1 MKNTNEYVAWYR
13 KYRPTKFSDVVGQ
26 QYLVES
32 LKNIVKSKKFF
43 HAYLF
48 SGPRGTGKTS
58 LAKIF
63 ANAINCTHKEQNSV
77 DPCQNCLKNI
87 NNSID
92 IVEMDAASHN
102 GVKEIREIVENSI
115 NLPQV
120 SPYKIYILDE
130 VHMLSTSAFNAFL
143 KTLEEPPSHIIFI
156 LATTEVHKIPLT
168 ILSRVQRYNFLGL
181 NKEQI
186 SQRLSQILDYEG
198 VEYEEEAL
206 KSVCLLSHNSLRDA
220 ISILEQAVIFGNNF
234 LSKKSVEELF
244 GLVSSEKLVEFINVL
259 FLAQS
264 QKAFDL
270 LDKLLLQSKN
280 FQILLESLINL
291 VKEWIIWEKT
301 QEEDLIEIYSTS
313 DLQKLKISHDFAFKF
328 LDIGFSTL
336 KDINHDKFQSLALEI
351 LVMKI
356 LAFKKENLQEK
367 SQTVLENSEKF
378 AEKPKEELKID
389 TQESGENQE
398 SEKSEENTKKEQ
410 KPPKKLEFV
419 TVRDKNFGSNYN
431 LNQKTNTQN
440 LFDYDD
446 PILEDDDDADLD
458 LHASDDL
465 NFGSIFDRKIK
476 NNLETKIFK
485 SEKSNKTGDNFK
497 NRDNAFNPL
506 LDPDAASYQ
515 SNFLNKT
522 ENSNLNSVENIDF
535 SNSFLNSNDKKND
548 DTVKKNVNSI
558 DSTLKTNNQISY
570 FNKNEEKDDNF
581 SVDRNSYV
589 NKFLKNN
596 LPNDYL
602 SVDEAFNLIVL
613 GRNFYKE
620 NREIYLDLHKKW
632 SKNLLDF
639 QYNLDFIDTVG
650 VLKHAE
656 ILTLTSNFVCFITK
670 NPEYEELLI
679 EKMEKEGN
687 GVNQLLKTVFGQD
700 IYGFAMS
707 NNLVEE
713 TKKMA
718 SEMRAR
724 GEKIVLKPFEKP
736 KKRTISKAD
745 LQKLFFDE

>member
-63 ANAINCTHKEQNSV
+63 ANAINCTHKEQNSI

-280 FQILLESLINL
+280 FQILIEALINL

-313 DLQKLKISHDFAFKF
+313 DLEKLKISHDFAFKF

-367 SQTVLENSEKF
+367 SQTVLENSQKF
-378 AEKPKEELKID
+378 AEKPKEELEID
-389 TQESGENQE
+389 TEET
-398 SEKSEENTKKEQ
+398 EKSEENTKKEQ
-410 KPPKKLEFV
+410 KLPNKLEFV
-419 TVRDKNFGSNYN
+419 TVRDKNFGSKNN
-431 LNQKTNTQN
+431 LSQKTNTQN

-485 SEKSNKTGDNFK
+485 SEKSNKTGNNFK

-506 LDPDAASYQ
+506 LDPGGASYH

-522 ENSNLNSVENIDF
+522 ENSNLNSAENIDF
-535 SNSFLNSNDKKND
+535 SNSFLNFNDKNTD
-548 DTVKKNVNSI
+548 NTTKKNVNSI
-558 DSTLKTNNQISY
+558 DSGPKTNNQASY
-570 FNKNEEKDDNF
+570 LSKNEEKDDNF
-581 SVDRNSYV
+581 SFDRNSYV

-602 SVDEAFNLIVL
+602 SVDEAFNLILL
-613 GRNFYKE
+613 GKKFYDT
-620 NREIYLDLHKKW
+620 NREIYFDLRKKW
-632 SKNLLDF
+632 SQNLLDF
-639 QYNLDFIDTVG
+639 QYNFEFIDTVG

-679 EKMEKEGN
+679 EKVEKEGN
-687 GVNQLLKTVFGQD
+687 DVNRLLKSVFGQD

-713 TKKMA
+713 TKKRA
-718 SEMRAR
+718 SEMRTR
-724 GEKIVLKPFEKP
+724 GEKFVPKPFEKP
-736 KKRTISKAD
+736 KKRTISKTD

>member
-63 ANAINCTHKEQNSV
+63 ANAINCTHKEQNSI

-313 DLQKLKISHDFAFKF
+313 DLAKLKISHDFAFKF

-367 SQTVLENSEKF
+367 SQTVLENTEKF
-378 AEKPKEELKID
+378 AEKPKEELKIAA
-389 TQESGENQE
+389 QEIEE
-398 SEKSEENTKKEQ
+398 SEEDIKKEE
-410 KPPKKLEFV
+410 KPSKKLEFV
-419 TVRDKNFGSNYN
+419 TVRDKNFSSNYS
-431 LNQKTNTQN
+431 LNQKPNTQN
-440 LFDYDD
+440 LFNYDD
-446 PILEDDDDADLD
+446 PIHDYDDDEDLD
-458 LHASDDL
+458 LNGSDDSTW
-465 NFGSIFDRKIK
+465 GSIFDRKIK
-476 NNLETKIFK
+476 NNLETKILK
-485 SEKSNKTGDNFK
+485 TQKSNKLGDNFK

-506 LDPDAASYQ
+506 LDPEGASYQ

-522 ENSNLNSVENIDF
+522 ENSNLNLAENIDF
-535 SNSFLNSNDKKND
+535 SNSFLNSNDKKTD
-548 DTVKKNVNSI
+548 DTAKKNVNSI
-558 DSTLKTNNQISY
+558 DSGPKTNNQTSY
-570 FNKNEEKDDNF
+570 FSKNEEKDDNF
-581 SVDRNSYV
+581 SFDRDSYV
-589 NKFLKNN
+589 NKFLKKN

-602 SVDEAFNLIVL
+602 SVDEALNLILL
-613 GRNFYKE
+613 GKKFYDT
-620 NREIYLDLHKKW
+620 NREIYLDLRKKW
-632 SKNLLDF
+632 SKNLPDF
-639 QYNLDFIDTVG
+639 QYNFEFIDTVG

-656 ILTLTSNFVCFITK
+656 ILTLGSNFVCFITK

-679 EKMEKEGN
+679 EKVKKEDD
-687 GVNQLLKTVFGQD
+687 GVNKLLKAVFGQD
-700 IYGFAMS
+700 IYGLALS

-724 GEKIVLKPFEKP
+724 GEKFVLKPFEKP
-736 KKRTISKAD
+736 KKRTISKDD

>member
-63 ANAINCTHKEQNSV
+63 ANAINCTHKEQNSI

-186 SQRLSQILDYEG
+186 SQRLSQILNYEG

-234 LSKKSVEELF
+234 LNKTSVEELF

-313 DLQKLKISHDFAFKF
+313 DLEKLKISHDFAFKF

-367 SQTVLENSEKF
+367 SQTVLENTEKF
-378 AEKPKEELKID
+378 AEKPKEDLKIAA
-389 TQESGENQE
+389 QETEE
-398 SEKSEENTKKEQ
+398 SEENIKKEK
-410 KPPKKLEFV
+410 KPSKKLEFV
-419 TVRDKNFGSNYN
+419 TVRDKNFGSKNN
-431 LNQKTNTQN
+431 LSEKTNTQN

-465 NFGSIFDRKIK
+465 DFGSIFDRKIK

-485 SEKSNKTGDNFK
+485 SEKRNKTGDNFK

-506 LDPDAASYQ
+506 LDPGGASYH

-522 ENSNLNSVENIDF
+522 ENSNLNSAENIDF
-535 SNSFLNSNDKKND
+535 SNSFLNSNDKNTV
-548 DTVKKNVNSI
+548 DTAKKNTNSI
-558 DSTLKTNNQISY
+558 DSDPKTNNQASY
-570 FNKNEEKDDNF
+570 FSKNEEKDDNF
-581 SVDRNSYV
+581 SFDRNSYV
-589 NKFLKNN
+589 NKFLKKN

-602 SVDEAFNLIVL
+602 SVDEAFNLILL
-613 GRNFYKE
+613 GKKFYDT
-620 NREIYLDLHKKW
+620 NREIYFDLRKKW
-632 SKNLLDF
+632 SQNLLDF
-639 QYNLDFIDTVG
+639 QYNFEFIDTVG

-679 EKMEKEGN
+679 EKVEKEGN
-687 GVNQLLKTVFGQD
+687 DVNRLLKTVFGQD

-724 GEKIVLKPFEKP
+724 GEKFVLKSFEKP
-736 KKRTISKAD
+736 KKRTISKTD

>member
-63 ANAINCTHKEQNSV
+63 ANAINCTHKEQNSI

-198 VEYEEEAL
+198 IEYEEEAL

-234 LSKKSVEELF
+234 LSKTSVEELF

-313 DLQKLKISHDFAFKF
+313 DLEKLKISHDFAFKF

-367 SQTVLENSEKF
+367 SQTVLENSQKF
-378 AEKPKEELKID
+378 AEKPKEELEID
-389 TQESGENQE
+389 TEET
-398 SEKSEENTKKEQ
+398 EKSEENTKKEQ

-419 TVRDKNFGSNYN
+419 TIRDKNFGSNYN

-446 PILEDDDDADLD
+446 PILEDDDGDLD
-458 LHASDDL
+458 LHGSDDL
-465 NFGSIFDRKIK
+465 TFGSIFDRKIK
-476 NNLETKIFK
+476 NNLETKILK
-485 SEKSNKTGDNFK
+485 SEKSNKIGDNFK

-506 LDPDAASYQ
+506 LDPEGASYQ

-522 ENSNLNSVENIDF
+522 ENSNFNSAENIDF
-535 SNSFLNSNDKKND
+535 SNSFLNSNDKNTD
-548 DTVKKNVNSI
+548 YTAKKNINSI
-558 DSTLKTNNQISY
+558 DSGPKTNNQTSY

-581 SVDRNSYV
+581 SFDRNSYV
-589 NKFLKNN
+589 NKFLKKN

-602 SVDEAFNLIVL
+602 SVDDALNLILL
-613 GRNFYKE
+613 GKKFYDT
-620 NREIYLDLHKKW
+620 NREIYLDLRKKW

-639 QYNLDFIDTVG
+639 QYNFEFIDTVG

-656 ILTLTSNFVCFITK
+656 ILSLGSNFVCFITK

-679 EKMEKEGN
+679 EKMQKEADR
-687 GVNQLLKTVFGQD
+687 VNQLLKTVFGQD
-700 IYGFAMS
+700 IYGLALS

-713 TKKMA
+713 TKKRA
-718 SEMRAR
+718 NEIKAR
-724 GEKIVLKPFEKP
+724 GEKFVLKPFEKP
-736 KKRTISKAD
+736 KKRTISKTD

>member
-13 KYRPTKFSDVVGQ
+13 KYRPTKFADVVGQ

-63 ANAINCTHKEQNSV
+63 ANAINCTHKDQNSI

-186 SQRLSQILDYEG
+186 SQRLSQILEYEG

-234 LSKKSVEELF
+234 LSKTSVEELF

-259 FLAQS
+259 FLADS

-280 FQILLESLINL
+280 FQILVESLINL
-291 VKEWIIWEKT
+291 VKEWIIWDKT

-313 DLQKLKISHDFAFKF
+313 DLANLKISHDFAFKF

-351 LVMKI
+351 FVMKI

-367 SQTVLENSEKF
+367 SQPVLENSVKF
-378 AEKPKEELKID
+378 AEKPKEEVKID
-389 TQESGENQE
+389 AQE
-398 SEKSEENTKKEQ
+398 SEENIEKEQ

-419 TVRDKNFGSNYN
+419 TVRDKNFGPNYN
-431 LNQKTNTQN
+431 LSQKTNTQN
-440 LFDYDD
+440 LFNYDD
-446 PILEDDDDADLD
+446 PILDDDDDGDLD
-458 LHASDDL
+458 LHGSDDL
-465 NFGSIFDRKIK
+465 AWESIFNRKIK
-476 NNLETKIFK
+476 NNLETKILKTQK
-485 SEKSNKTGDNFK
+485 SSKTGDNFK

-506 LDPDAASYQ
+506 LDPEGASYQ

-522 ENSNLNSVENIDF
+522 ENSNLNSPENIDF
-535 SNSFLNSNDKKND
+535 SNSFLNSNDKNTDDTAKKND
-548 DTVKKNVNSI
+548 NFI
-558 DSTLKTNNQISY
+558 DSGQKTNNKTSY

-581 SVDRNSYV
+581 SFDRNSYV
-589 NKFLKNN
+589 NKFLKKN

-602 SVDEAFNLIVL
+602 SVDEALNLILL
-613 GRNFYKE
+613 GKKFYDT
-620 NREIYLDLHKKW
+620 NRELYLDLRKKW

-639 QYNLDFIDTVG
+639 QYTLGFIDTVG
-650 VLKHAE
+650 VLKHAQ
-656 ILTLTSNFVCFITK
+656 ILSLGSNFVCFITK

-679 EKMEKEGN
+679 EKMEKESD
-687 GVNQLLKTVFGQD
+687 GVNELLKTIFGQE
-700 IYGFAMS
+700 IYGLALS

-713 TKKMA
+713 TKKRA
-718 SEMRAR
+718 NEIKAR
-724 GEKIVLKPFEKP
+724 GEKFLLKPFEKP
-736 KKRTISKAD
+736 KKPAISKAD
-745 LQKLFFDE
+745 LEKLFFDE

>member
-13 KYRPTKFSDVVGQ
+13 KYRPTKFADVVGQ

-48 SGPRGTGKTS
+48 SGSRGTGKTS

-63 ANAINCTHKEQNSV
+63 ANAINCTHKDQNSI

-186 SQRLSQILDYEG
+186 SQRLSQILEYEG

-234 LSKKSVEELF
+234 LSKTSVEELF

-280 FQILLESLINL
+280 FQILVESLINL

-313 DLQKLKISHDFAFKF
+313 DLANLKISHDFAFKF

-351 LVMKI
+351 FVMKI
-356 LAFKKENLQEK
+356 LAFKKESLQEK
-367 SQTVLENSEKF
+367 SQPVLENSVKF
-378 AEKPKEELKID
+378 AEKPKEEVKIAA
-389 TQESGENQE
+389 QE
-398 SEKSEENTKKEQ
+398 SEENIKNEE

-431 LNQKTNTQN
+431 LSQKTNTQN
-440 LFDYDD
+440 LFNYDD
-446 PILEDDDDADLD
+446 PILDDDDDGDLD
-458 LHASDDL
+458 LHGSDDL
-465 NFGSIFDRKIK
+465 AWESIFNRKIK
-476 NNLETKIFK
+476 NNLETKILK
-485 SEKSNKTGDNFK
+485 SQKSSKTGDNFK

-506 LDPDAASYQ
+506 LDPEGASYQ

-522 ENSNLNSVENIDF
+522 ENSNLNSAQNIDF
-535 SNSFLNSNDKKND
+535 SNSFLNTNDTAKKND
-548 DTVKKNVNSI
+548 NLI
-558 DSTLKTNNQISY
+558 DSGQKTNNQTSY

-581 SVDRNSYV
+581 SFDRNSYV
-589 NKFLKNN
+589 NKFLKKN

-602 SVDEAFNLIVL
+602 SVDEALNLILL
-613 GRNFYKE
+613 GKKFYDT
-620 NREIYLDLHKKW
+620 NREIYLDLRKKW

-639 QYNLDFIDTVG
+639 QYTLGFIDTVG
-650 VLKHAE
+650 VLKHAQ
-656 ILTLTSNFVCFITK
+656 ILSLGSNFVCFITK

-679 EKMEKEGN
+679 EKMEKESDV
-687 GVNQLLKTVFGQD
+687 VNELLKTIFGQE
-700 IYGFAMS
+700 IYGLALS

-713 TKKMA
+713 TKKRA
-718 SEMRAR
+718 NEIKAR
-724 GEKIVLKPFEKP
+724 GEKFLLKPFEKP
-736 KKRTISKAD
+736 NKPAISKAD
-745 LQKLFFDE
+745 LEKLFFDE

>member
-63 ANAINCTHKEQNSV
+63 ANAINCTHKEQNSI

-181 NKEQI
+181 NKDQI

-198 VEYEEEAL
+198 IEYEEEAL

-234 LSKKSVEELF
+234 LSKTSVEELF

-291 VKEWIIWEKT
+291 AKEWIIWEKT
-301 QEEDLIEIYSTS
+301 QEEDLIEIYSVS
-313 DLQKLKISHDFAFKF
+313 DLEKLKISQDFAFKF

-356 LAFKKENLQEK
+356 LAFEKENLQEK
-367 SQTVLENSEKF
+367 SQTVLENTEKF
-378 AEKPKEELKID
+378 AEKPKEELKIAA
-389 TQESGENQE
+389 QETEE
-398 SEKSEENTKKEQ
+398 SEENIKKEE
-410 KPPKKLEFV
+410 KPSKKLEFV

-431 LNQKTNTQN
+431 LNQKANTQN
-440 LFDYDD
+440 LFNYDD
-446 PILEDDDDADLD
+446 PIHAYDDDEDLD
-458 LHASDDL
+458 LNGSDDSTW
-465 NFGSIFDRKIK
+465 GSIFDRKIK
-476 NNLETKIFK
+476 NNLETKILK

-506 LDPDAASYQ
+506 LDPEGASYQ

-522 ENSNLNSVENIDF
+522 ENSNLNSPENIDF
-535 SNSFLNSNDKKND
+535 SNSFLNSNDKKTD
-548 DTVKKNVNSI
+548 DTAKRNVDSI
-558 DSTLKTNNQISY
+558 DSGPKINNQRSY
-570 FNKNEEKDDNF
+570 FSKNEEKDDNF
-581 SVDRNSYV
+581 SFDRDSYV
-589 NKFLKNN
+589 NKFLKKN

-602 SVDEAFNLIVL
+602 SVDEGLNLILL
-613 GRNFYKE
+613 GKKFYDT
-620 NREIYLDLHKKW
+620 NREIYFDLRKKW
-632 SKNLLDF
+632 SKNLPDF
-639 QYNLDFIDTVG
+639 QYNFEFIDTVG

-656 ILTLTSNFVCFITK
+656 ILTLGSNFVCFITK

-679 EKMEKEGN
+679 EKMKKEDD
-687 GVNQLLKTVFGQD
+687 GVNKLLKAVFGQD
-700 IYGFAMS
+700 IYGLALS

-724 GEKIVLKPFEKP
+724 GEKFVLKPFEKP
-736 KKRTISKAD
+736 KKRTISKDD

>member
-13 KYRPTKFSDVVGQ
+13 KYRPTKFADVVGQ

-32 LKNIVKSKKFF
+32 LKNIIKSKKFF

-63 ANAINCTHKEQNSV
+63 ANAINCTHKEQNSI

-186 SQRLSQILDYEG
+186 SQRLSQILEYEG

-234 LSKKSVEELF
+234 LSKTSVEELF

-280 FQILLESLINL
+280 FQILIESLINL

-313 DLQKLKISHDFAFKF
+313 DLANLKISHDFAFKF

-336 KDINHDKFQSLALEI
+336 KDINHDKFQSLSLEI
-351 LVMKI
+351 FVMKI

-367 SQTVLENSEKF
+367 SQSILENSDKF
-378 AEKPKEELKID
+378 AQKPKEETKIAV
-389 TQESGENQE
+389 QE
-398 SEKSEENTKKEQ
+398 SEENIEKDE

-419 TVRDKNFGSNYN
+419 TVRDKNFGPNYN
-431 LNQKTNTQN
+431 LSQKTNTQN
-440 LFDYDD
+440 LFNYDD
-446 PILEDDDDADLD
+446 PILDDDDDADLD
-458 LHASDDL
+458 LHGNDDL
-465 NFGSIFDRKIK
+465 AWESIFNRKIK
-476 NNLETKIFK
+476 NNLETKILKTQK
-485 SEKSNKTGDNFK
+485 STKTGDNFK

-506 LDPDAASYQ
+506 LDPEGASYQ

-522 ENSNLNSVENIDF
+522 ENSNLNSPENIDF
-535 SNSFLNSNDKKND
+535 SNSFLNSNDKNTDDTAKKND
-548 DTVKKNVNSI
+548 NFI
-558 DSTLKTNNQISY
+558 DSGQKTNNKTSY

-581 SVDRNSYV
+581 SFDRNSYV
-589 NKFLKNN
+589 NKFLKKN

-602 SVDEAFNLIVL
+602 SVDEALNLILL
-613 GRNFYKE
+613 GKKFYDT
-620 NREIYLDLHKKW
+620 NRELYLDLRKKW

-639 QYNLDFIDTVG
+639 QYTLGFIDTVG
-650 VLKHAE
+650 VLKHAQ
-656 ILTLTSNFVCFITK
+656 ILSLGSNFVCFITK

-679 EKMEKEGN
+679 EKMEKESD
-687 GVNQLLKTVFGQD
+687 GVNELLKTIFGQE
-700 IYGFAMS
+700 IYGLALS

-713 TKKMA
+713 TKKRA
-718 SEMRAR
+718 NEIKAR
-724 GEKIVLKPFEKP
+724 GEKFLLKPFEKP
-736 KKRTISKAD
+736 KKPAISKAD
-745 LQKLFFDE
+745 LEKLFFDE

>member
-63 ANAINCTHKEQNSV
+63 ANAINCTHKEQNSI

-280 FQILLESLINL
+280 FQILIEALINL
-291 VKEWIIWEKT
+291 VKERIIWEKT

-313 DLQKLKISHDFAFKF
+313 DLEKLKISHDFAFKF

-356 LAFKKENLQEK
+356 LAFKPENLQEK
-367 SQTVLENSEKF
+367 SQSVLENSDKF

-389 TQESGENQE
+389 TEESKE
-398 SEKSEENTKKEQ
+398 SEENIKKEQ
-410 KPPKKLEFV
+410 KLPKKLEFV
-419 TVRDKNFGSNYN
+419 TVRDKNFGSKNN
-431 LNQKTNTQN
+431 LSQKTNTQN

-485 SEKSNKTGDNFK
+485 SEKSNKTGNNFK

-506 LDPDAASYQ
+506 LDPGGASYH

-522 ENSNLNSVENIDF
+522 ENSNLNSAENIDF
-535 SNSFLNSNDKKND
+535 SNSFLNFNDKNTD
-548 DTVKKNVNSI
+548 NTTKKNVNSI
-558 DSTLKTNNQISY
+558 DSGPKTNNQASY
-570 FNKNEEKDDNF
+570 LSKNEEKDDNF
-581 SVDRNSYV
+581 SFDRNSYV

-620 NREIYLDLHKKW
+620 NSEIYFDLRKKW

-639 QYNLDFIDTVG
+639 QYTFEFIDTVG

-679 EKMEKEGN
+679 EKVEKEGN
-687 GVNQLLKTVFGQD
+687 DVNRLLKSVFGQD

-713 TKKMA
+713 TKKRA
-718 SEMRAR
+718 SEMRTR
-724 GEKIVLKPFEKP
+724 GEKFVPKPFEKP
-736 KKRTISKAD
+736 KKRTISKTD

>member
-186 SQRLSQILDYEG
+186 SQRLSQILEYEG

-234 LSKKSVEELF
+234 LSKTSVEELF

-313 DLQKLKISHDFAFKF
+313 DLEKLKISHDFAFKF

-367 SQTVLENSEKF
+367 SQTVLENTEKF
-378 AEKPKEELKID
+378 AEKPKEDLKIAA
-389 TQESGENQE
+389 QETEE
-398 SEKSEENTKKEQ
+398 SEENIKKEE
-410 KPPKKLEFV
+410 KPSKKLEFV

-431 LNQKTNTQN
+431 LNQKANTQN
-440 LFDYDD
+440 LFNYDD
-446 PILEDDDDADLD
+446 PIHAYDDDEDLD
-458 LHASDDL
+458 LNGSDDSTW
-465 NFGSIFDRKIK
+465 GSIFDRKIK
-476 NNLETKIFK
+476 NNLETKILK

-506 LDPDAASYQ
+506 LDPEGASYH

-522 ENSNLNSVENIDF
+522 ENSNLNSAENIDF
-535 SNSFLNSNDKKND
+535 SNSFLNSNDKKTD
-548 DTVKKNVNSI
+548 DTVKRNVNSI
-558 DSTLKTNNQISY
+558 DSGPKTNNQTSY
-570 FNKNEEKDDNF
+570 FSKNEEKDDNF
-581 SVDRNSYV
+581 SFDRDSYV
-589 NKFLKNN
+589 NKFLKKN

-602 SVDEAFNLIVL
+602 SVDEGLNLILL
-613 GRNFYKE
+613 GKKFYDT
-620 NREIYLDLHKKW
+620 NREIYLDLRKKW

-639 QYNLDFIDTVG
+639 QYNFEFIDTVG

-656 ILTLTSNFVCFITK
+656 ILTLGSNFVCFITK

-679 EKMEKEGN
+679 EKMKKEGN
-687 GVNQLLKTVFGQD
+687 DVNRLLKSVFGQD
-700 IYGFAMS
+700 IYGLALS

-713 TKKMA
+713 TKKKA
-718 SEMRAR
+718 NEIKAR
-724 GEKIVLKPFEKP
+724 GEKFVLKPFEKP
-736 KKRTISKAD
+736 KKRTISKDD

>member
-26 QYLVES
+26 RYLVES

-63 ANAINCTHKEQNSV
+63 ANAINCTHKEQNSI

-234 LSKKSVEELF
+234 LSKTSVEELF

-280 FQILLESLINL
+280 FQILIESLINL

-313 DLQKLKISHDFAFKF
+313 DLPKLKISHDFAFKF

-367 SQTVLENSEKF
+367 SQTVLENTAKS
-378 AEKPKEELKID
+378 AEKPKEEPKID
-389 TQESGENQE
+389 TEE
-398 SEKSEENTKKEQ
+398 SEENIKKEQ

-419 TVRDKNFGSNYN
+419 TIRDKNFDSNYN
-431 LNQKTNTQN
+431 LSQKTNTQN

-446 PILEDDDDADLD
+446 PILEDDDDGNLD
-458 LHASDDL
+458 LHGSDDFD
-465 NFGSIFDRKIK
+465 FGRSFDRKIK
-476 NNLETKIFK
+476 NNLETKILK
-485 SEKSNKTGDNFK
+485 TQKSNKIGDNFK

-506 LDPDAASYQ
+506 LDPEGASYQ
-515 SNFLNKT
+515 SNFSNKT
-522 ENSNLNSVENIDF
+522 ENSNLNSSENIDF
-535 SNSFLNSNDKKND
+535 SNSFLNFNDKNTD
-548 DTVKKNVNSI
+548 DITKKNVNSI
-558 DSTLKTNNQISY
+558 DSGPKTNIQTSY
-570 FNKNEEKDDNF
+570 FSKNEENDNNF

-589 NKFLKNN
+589 NKFLKKN

-602 SVDEAFNLIVL
+602 SVDEAFNLILL
-613 GRNFYKE
+613 GKKFYDT
-620 NREIYLDLHKKW
+620 NREIYFDLRKKW
-632 SKNLLDF
+632 SQNLLDF
-639 QYNLDFIDTVG
+639 QYNFEFIDTVG

-670 NPEYEELLI
+670 NLEYEELLI
-679 EKMEKEGN
+679 EKVEKEGN
-687 GVNQLLKTVFGQD
+687 DVNRLLKTVFGQD

-724 GEKIVLKPFEKP
+724 GEKFVLKPFEKP
-736 KKRTISKAD
+736 KKRTISKTD

>member
-63 ANAINCTHKEQNSV
+63 ANAINCTHKEQNSI

-234 LSKKSVEELF
+234 LSKTSVEELF

-280 FQILLESLINL
+280 FQILIESLINL

-313 DLQKLKISHDFAFKF
+313 DLEKLKISHDFAFKF

-367 SQTVLENSEKF
+367 SQTVLENSQKF
-378 AEKPKEELKID
+378 AEKPKEELEID
-389 TQESGENQE
+389 TEET
-398 SEKSEENTKKEQ
+398 EKSEENTKKEQ

-419 TVRDKNFGSNYN
+419 TIRDKNFGSNYN

-446 PILEDDDDADLD
+446 PILEDDDGDLD
-458 LHASDDL
+458 LHGSDDL
-465 NFGSIFDRKIK
+465 TFGSIFDRKIK
-476 NNLETKIFK
+476 NNLETKILK
-485 SEKSNKTGDNFK
+485 SEKSNKIGDNFK

-506 LDPDAASYQ
+506 LDPEGASYQ

-522 ENSNLNSVENIDF
+522 ENSNFNSAENIDF
-535 SNSFLNSNDKKND
+535 SNSFLNSNDKNTD
-548 DTVKKNVNSI
+548 YTAKKNINSI
-558 DSTLKTNNQISY
+558 DSDPKTNNQTSY

-581 SVDRNSYV
+581 SFDRDSYV
-589 NKFLKNN
+589 NKFLKKN

-602 SVDEAFNLIVL
+602 SVDDALNLILL
-613 GRNFYKE
+613 GKKFYDT
-620 NREIYLDLHKKW
+620 NREIYLDLRKKW

-639 QYNLDFIDTVG
+639 QYNFEFIDTVG

-656 ILTLTSNFVCFITK
+656 ILSLGSNFVCFITK

-679 EKMEKEGN
+679 EKMQKEADR
-687 GVNQLLKTVFGQD
+687 VNQLLKTVFGQD
-700 IYGFAMS
+700 IYGLALS

-713 TKKMA
+713 TKKKA
-718 SEMRAR
+718 NEIKAR
-724 GEKIVLKPFEKP
+724 GEKFVLKPFEKP
-736 KKRTISKAD
+736 KKRTISKTD

>member
-63 ANAINCTHKEQNSV
+63 ANAINCTHKDQNSI

-186 SQRLSQILDYEG
+186 SQRLSQILNYEG

-234 LSKKSVEELF
+234 LSKTSVEELF

-280 FQILLESLINL
+280 FQILIESLINL
-291 VKEWIIWEKT
+291 VKEWIIWDKT

-313 DLQKLKISHDFAFKF
+313 DLANLKISHDFAFKF

-351 LVMKI
+351 FVMKI

-367 SQTVLENSEKF
+367 SQTVLENSAKF
-378 AEKPKEELKID
+378 TEKPKEEVKIG
-389 TQESGENQE
+389 TEE
-398 SEKSEENTKKEQ
+398 SEESKENTKKEQ

-446 PILEDDDDADLD
+446 PILEDDDDDADSD
-458 LHASDDL
+458 LYGSDDL
-465 NFGSIFDRKIK
+465 DFGTSFDRKIK
-476 NNLETKIFK
+476 NNLETKILK

-497 NRDNAFNPL
+497 TRDNAFNPL
-506 LDPDAASYQ
+506 LDPDGASYH

-522 ENSNLNSVENIDF
+522 ENSNLNLPENIDF
-535 SNSFLNSNDKKND
+535 SNSFLNSNDKNTND
-548 DTVKKNVNSI
+548 TAKKNANSI
-558 DSTLKTNNQISY
+558 DSCPKTNNQASY

-581 SVDRNSYV
+581 SFDRNSYV
-589 NKFLKNN
+589 NKFLKKN

-602 SVDEAFNLIVL
+602 SVDEALNLILL
-613 GRNFYKE
+613 GKKFYDT
-620 NREIYLDLHKKW
+620 NREIYLDLRKKW

-639 QYNLDFIDTVG
+639 QYTFEFIDTVG

-656 ILTLTSNFVCFITK
+656 ILSLGSNFVCFITK

-679 EKMEKEGN
+679 EKMQKEAN
-687 GVNQLLKTVFGQD
+687 KVNDLLKTVFGQD
-700 IYGFAMS
+700 IYGLALS

-713 TKKMA
+713 TKKRA
-718 SEMRAR
+718 NEIKAR
-724 GEKIVLKPFEKP
+724 GEKFLLKPFEKP
-736 KKRTISKAD
+736 NKRTISKAD
-745 LQKLFFDE
+745 LDKLFFDE

>member
-13 KYRPTKFSDVVGQ
+13 KYRPTKFADVVGQ

-63 ANAINCTHKEQNSV
+63 ANAINCTHKEQNSI

-186 SQRLSQILDYEG
+186 SQRLSQILEYEG
-198 VEYEEEAL
+198 VKYEEDAL

-234 LSKKSVEELF
+234 LSKTSVEELF

-280 FQILLESLINL
+280 FQILVESLINL

-313 DLQKLKISHDFAFKF
+313 DLANLKISHDFAFKF

-351 LVMKI
+351 FVMKI
-356 LAFKKENLQEK
+356 LAFKKESLQEK
-367 SQTVLENSEKF
+367 SQTVLENSAKF
-378 AEKPKEELKID
+378 VEKPKEETKIAV
-389 TQESGENQE
+389 QE
-398 SEKSEENTKKEQ
+398 SEQNIKKEE

-419 TVRDKNFGSNYN
+419 TVRDKNFGPNYN
-431 LNQKTNTQN
+431 LSQKTNTQN
-440 LFDYDD
+440 LFNYDD
-446 PILEDDDDADLD
+446 PILDDDDDADLD
-458 LHASDDL
+458 LHGNDDL
-465 NFGSIFDRKIK
+465 AWESIFNRKIK
-476 NNLETKIFK
+476 NNLETKILK
-485 SEKSNKTGDNFK
+485 TQKNTKTGDNFK

-506 LDPDAASYQ
+506 LDPEGASYQ

-522 ENSNLNSVENIDF
+522 ESSHLNSAENIDF
-535 SNSFLNSNDKKND
+535 SNSFLNSNDKNTDDTAKKND
-548 DTVKKNVNSI
+548 NSI
-558 DSTLKTNNQISY
+558 DSGPKTNNQASY

-581 SVDRNSYV
+581 SFDRNSYV
-589 NKFLKNN
+589 NKFLKKN

-602 SVDEAFNLIVL
+602 SVDEALNLILL
-613 GRNFYKE
+613 GKKFYDT
-620 NREIYLDLHKKW
+620 NREIYLDLRKKW

-639 QYNLDFIDTVG
+639 QYTLGFIDTVG
-650 VLKHAE
+650 VLKHAQ
-656 ILTLTSNFVCFITK
+656 ILSLGSNFVCFITK

-679 EKMEKEGN
+679 EKMQKESDE
-687 GVNQLLKTVFGQD
+687 VNELLKTIFGQE
-700 IYGFAMS
+700 IYGLALS

-713 TKKMA
+713 TKKRA
-718 SEMRAR
+718 NEIKAR
-724 GEKIVLKPFEKP
+724 GEKFLLKPFEKP
-736 KKRTISKAD
+736 NKPAISKAD
-745 LQKLFFDE
+745 LEKLFFDE

>member
-63 ANAINCTHKEQNSV
+63 ANAINCTHKEQNSI

-234 LSKKSVEELF
+234 LSKTSVEELF

-280 FQILLESLINL
+280 FQILIESLINL

-313 DLQKLKISHDFAFKF
+313 DLEKLKISHDFAFKF

-367 SQTVLENSEKF
+367 SQTVLENSQKF
-378 AEKPKEELKID
+378 AEKPKEELEID
-389 TQESGENQE
+389 TEET
-398 SEKSEENTKKEQ
+398 EKSEENTKKEQ

-419 TVRDKNFGSNYN
+419 TIRDKNFGSNYN

-446 PILEDDDDADLD
+446 PILEDDDGDLD
-458 LHASDDL
+458 LHGSDDL
-465 NFGSIFDRKIK
+465 TFGSIFDRKIK
-476 NNLETKIFK
+476 NNLETKILK
-485 SEKSNKTGDNFK
+485 SEKSNKIGDNFK

-506 LDPDAASYQ
+506 LDPEGASYQ

-522 ENSNLNSVENIDF
+522 ENSNFNSAENIDF
-535 SNSFLNSNDKKND
+535 SNSFLNSNDKNTD
-548 DTVKKNVNSI
+548 YTAKKNINSI
-558 DSTLKTNNQISY
+558 DSGPKTNNQTSY

-581 SVDRNSYV
+581 SFDRDSYV
-589 NKFLKNN
+589 NKFLKKN

-602 SVDEAFNLIVL
+602 SVDDALNLILL
-613 GRNFYKE
+613 GKKFYDT
-620 NREIYLDLHKKW
+620 NREIYLDLRKKW

-639 QYNLDFIDTVG
+639 QYNFEFIDTVG

-656 ILTLTSNFVCFITK
+656 ILSLGSNFVCFITK

-679 EKMEKEGN
+679 EKMQKEADR
-687 GVNQLLKTVFGQD
+687 VNQLLKTVFGQD
-700 IYGFAMS
+700 IYGLALS

-713 TKKMA
+713 TKKRA
-718 SEMRAR
+718 NEIKAR
-724 GEKIVLKPFEKP
+724 GEKFVLKPFEKP
-736 KKRTISKAD
+736 KKRTISKTD

>member
-186 SQRLSQILDYEG
+186 SQRLSQILEYEG

-234 LSKKSVEELF
+234 LSKTSVEELF

-259 FLAQS
+259 FLVQS

-280 FQILLESLINL
+280 FQILIESLINL

-301 QEEDLIEIYSTS
+301 QEEDLIEIYSIS
-313 DLQKLKISHDFAFKF
+313 DLEKLKISHDFAFKF

-367 SQTVLENSEKF
+367 SQTVLENTEKF
-378 AEKPKEELKID
+378 AEKPKEDLKIAA
-389 TQESGENQE
+389 QETEE
-398 SEKSEENTKKEQ
+398 SEENIKKEE
-410 KPPKKLEFV
+410 KPSKKLEFV

-431 LNQKTNTQN
+431 LNQKANTQN
-440 LFDYDD
+440 LFNYDD
-446 PILEDDDDADLD
+446 PIHAYDDDEDLD
-458 LHASDDL
+458 LNGSDDSAW
-465 NFGSIFDRKIK
+465 GSIFDRKIK
-476 NNLETKIFK
+476 NNLETKILK

-506 LDPDAASYQ
+506 LDPEGASYH

-522 ENSNLNSVENIDF
+522 ENSNLNSAENIDF
-535 SNSFLNSNDKKND
+535 SNSFLNSNDKKTD
-548 DTVKKNVNSI
+548 DTVKRNVNSI
-558 DSTLKTNNQISY
+558 DSGPKTNNQTSY
-570 FNKNEEKDDNF
+570 FSKNEEKDDNF
-581 SVDRNSYV
+581 SFDRDSYV
-589 NKFLKNN
+589 NKFLKKN

-602 SVDEAFNLIVL
+602 SVDEGLNLILL
-613 GRNFYKE
+613 GKKFYDT
-620 NREIYLDLHKKW
+620 NREIYLDLRKKW

-639 QYNLDFIDTVG
+639 QYNFEFIDTVG

-656 ILTLTSNFVCFITK
+656 ILTLGSNFVCFITK

-679 EKMEKEGN
+679 EKMKKEGN
-687 GVNQLLKTVFGQD
+687 DVNRLLKSVFGQD
-700 IYGFAMS
+700 IYGLALS

-713 TKKMA
+713 TKKRA

-724 GEKIVLKPFEKP
+724 GEKFVLKPFEKP
-736 KKRTISKAD
+736 EKRTISKDD

>member
-13 KYRPTKFSDVVGQ
+13 KYRPTKFADVVGQ

-63 ANAINCTHKEQNSV
+63 ANAINCTHKEQNSI

-186 SQRLSQILDYEG
+186 SQRLSQILEYEG
-198 VEYEEEAL
+198 VKYEEQAL

-234 LSKKSVEELF
+234 LSKTSVEELF

-280 FQILLESLINL
+280 FQILVESLINL

-313 DLQKLKISHDFAFKF
+313 DLANLKISHDFAFKF

-351 LVMKI
+351 FVMKI
-356 LAFKKENLQEK
+356 LAFKKESLQEK
-367 SQTVLENSEKF
+367 SQTVLENSAKF
-378 AEKPKEELKID
+378 VEKPKEETKIAV
-389 TQESGENQE
+389 QE
-398 SEKSEENTKKEQ
+398 SEQNIKKEE

-419 TVRDKNFGSNYN
+419 TVRDKNFGPNYN
-431 LNQKTNTQN
+431 LSQKTNTQN
-440 LFDYDD
+440 LFNYDD
-446 PILEDDDDADLD
+446 SILDDDDDADLD
-458 LHASDDL
+458 LHGNDDL
-465 NFGSIFDRKIK
+465 AWESIFNRKIK
-476 NNLETKIFK
+476 NNLETKILK
-485 SEKSNKTGDNFK
+485 TQKNTKTGDNFK

-506 LDPDAASYQ
+506 LDPEGASYQ

-522 ENSNLNSVENIDF
+522 ESSHLNSAENIDF
-535 SNSFLNSNDKKND
+535 SNSFLNSNDKNTDDTAKKND
-548 DTVKKNVNSI
+548 NSI
-558 DSTLKTNNQISY
+558 DSDPKTNNQASY

-581 SVDRNSYV
+581 SFDRNSYV
-589 NKFLKNN
+589 NKFLKKN

-602 SVDEAFNLIVL
+602 SVDEALNLILL
-613 GRNFYKE
+613 GKKFYDT
-620 NREIYLDLHKKW
+620 NREIYLDLRKKW

-639 QYNLDFIDTVG
+639 QYTLGFIDTVG
-650 VLKHAE
+650 VLKHAQ
-656 ILTLTSNFVCFITK
+656 ILSLGSNFVCFITK

-679 EKMEKEGN
+679 EKMQKESDE
-687 GVNQLLKTVFGQD
+687 VNELLKTIFGQE
-700 IYGFAMS
+700 IYGLALS

-713 TKKMA
+713 TKKRA
-718 SEMRAR
+718 NEIKAR
-724 GEKIVLKPFEKP
+724 GEKFLLKPFEKP
-736 KKRTISKAD
+736 NKPAISKAD
-745 LQKLFFDE
+745 LEKLFFDE

>member
-63 ANAINCTHKEQNSV
+63 ANAINCTHKEQNSI
-77 DPCQNCLKNI
+77 DLCQNCLKNI

-234 LSKKSVEELF
+234 LSKTSVEELF
-244 GLVSSEKLVEFINVL
+244 GLVSSEKLVEFVNIL

-313 DLQKLKISHDFAFKF
+313 DLEKLKISHDFAFKF

-367 SQTVLENSEKF
+367 SQTVLKNTDKF
-378 AEKPKEELKID
+378 AEKPKEEPKID
-389 TQESGENQE
+389 TEPT
-398 SEKSEENTKKEQ
+398 EENIKKEQ
-410 KPPKKLEFV
+410 KLPKKLEFV
-419 TVRDKNFGSNYN
+419 TVRDKNFGSKNN
-431 LNQKTNTQN
+431 LSQKTNTQN

-446 PILEDDDDADLD
+446 PILEDDDDGDLD

-465 NFGSIFDRKIK
+465 DFGSIFDRKIK
-476 NNLETKIFK
+476 NNLETKILK
-485 SEKSNKTGDNFK
+485 SQKSNKTGDNFK

-506 LDPDAASYQ
+506 LDPEGASYQ

-522 ENSNLNSVENIDF
+522 ENSNLNSAENIDF
-535 SNSFLNSNDKKND
+535 SNSFLNSNDKKTD
-548 DTVKKNVNSI
+548 DTAKKNVNSI
-558 DSTLKTNNQISY
+558 DSDLKTNNQASY
-570 FNKNEEKDDNF
+570 FSKNEEKDDKF
-581 SVDRNSYV
+581 SFDRNSYV
-589 NKFLKNN
+589 NKFLKKN

-602 SVDEAFNLIVL
+602 SVDEAFNLILL
-613 GRNFYKE
+613 GKKFYDT
-620 NREIYLDLHKKW
+620 NREIYFDLRKKW
-632 SKNLLDF
+632 SQNLLDF
-639 QYNLDFIDTVG
+639 QYNFEFIDTVG

-679 EKMEKEGN
+679 EKVEKEGN
-687 GVNQLLKTVFGQD
+687 DVNRLLKTVFGQD

-724 GEKIVLKPFEKP
+724 GEKFVLKPFEKP
-736 KKRTISKAD
+736 KKRTISKTD

>member
-63 ANAINCTHKEQNSV
+63 ANAINCTHKEQNSI

-234 LSKKSVEELF
+234 LSKTSVEELF

-259 FLAQS
+259 FLADS

-313 DLQKLKISHDFAFKF
+313 DLAKLKISLDFAFKF

-367 SQTVLENSEKF
+367 SQTVLENTAKS
-378 AEKPKEELKID
+378 AEKPKEEPKID
-389 TQESGENQE
+389 TEE
-398 SEKSEENTKKEQ
+398 SEENIKKEQ

-419 TVRDKNFGSNYN
+419 TVRDKNFDSNYN
-431 LNQKTNTQN
+431 LSQKTNTQN

-446 PILEDDDDADLD
+446 PILEDDDDGNLD
-458 LHASDDL
+458 LHGSDDFD
-465 NFGSIFDRKIK
+465 FGRSFDRKIK
-476 NNLETKIFK
+476 NNLETKILK
-485 SEKSNKTGDNFK
+485 TQKSNKIGDNFK

-506 LDPDAASYQ
+506 LDPEGASYQ
-515 SNFLNKT
+515 SNFSNKT
-522 ENSNLNSVENIDF
+522 ENSNLNSSENIDF
-535 SNSFLNSNDKKND
+535 SNSFLNFNDKNTD
-548 DTVKKNVNSI
+548 DIAKKNVNSI
-558 DSTLKTNNQISY
+558 DSGPKTNIQTSY
-570 FNKNEEKDDNF
+570 FSKNEENDNNF

-602 SVDEAFNLIVL
+602 SVDEAFNLILL
-613 GRNFYKE
+613 GKKFYDTS
-620 NREIYLDLHKKW
+620 REIYFDLRKKW
-632 SKNLLDF
+632 SQNLLDF
-639 QYNLDFIDTVG
+639 QYTFEFIDTVG

-679 EKMEKEGN
+679 EKVEKEGN
-687 GVNQLLKTVFGQD
+687 DVNWLLKTVFGQD

-718 SEMRAR
+718 SEMRSR
-724 GEKIVLKPFEKP
+724 GEKFVLKPFEKP
-736 KKRTISKAD
+736 KKRTISKTD

>member
-13 KYRPTKFSDVVGQ
+13 KYRPTKFADVVGQ

-63 ANAINCTHKEQNSV
+63 ANAINCTHKEQNPI

-186 SQRLSQILDYEG
+186 SQRLSQILEYEG
-198 VEYEEEAL
+198 VKYEEDAL

-234 LSKKSVEELF
+234 LSKTSVEELF

-280 FQILLESLINL
+280 FQILIESLINL

-313 DLQKLKISHDFAFKF
+313 DLANLKISHDFAFKF

-336 KDINHDKFQSLALEI
+336 KDINHDKFQSLSLEI
-351 LVMKI
+351 FVMKI

-367 SQTVLENSEKF
+367 SQSVLENSDKF
-378 AEKPKEELKID
+378 AEKPKEEVKIG
-389 TQESGENQE
+389 TEE
-398 SEKSEENTKKEQ
+398 SEKNIKNEE

-431 LNQKTNTQN
+431 LSQKTNTQN
-440 LFDYDD
+440 LFNYDD
-446 PILEDDDDADLD
+446 PILDDDDDADLD
-458 LHASDDL
+458 LHGSDDL
-465 NFGSIFDRKIK
+465 AWESIFNRKIK
-476 NNLETKIFK
+476 NNLETKILKTQK
-485 SEKSNKTGDNFK
+485 SSKTGDNFK

-506 LDPDAASYQ
+506 LDPEGASYQ
-515 SNFLNKT
+515 SNFLYKT
-522 ENSNLNSVENIDF
+522 ESSNLNSPENIDF
-535 SNSFLNSNDKKND
+535 SNSFLNSNDKNTDDTAKKND
-548 DTVKKNVNSI
+548 NFI
-558 DSTLKTNNQISY
+558 DSGQKTNNKTSY

-581 SVDRNSYV
+581 SFDRNSYV
-589 NKFLKNN
+589 NKFLKKN

-602 SVDEAFNLIVL
+602 SVDEALNLILL
-613 GRNFYKE
+613 GKKFYDT
-620 NREIYLDLHKKW
+620 NREIYLDLRKKW

-639 QYNLDFIDTVG
+639 QYTLGFIDTVG
-650 VLKHAE
+650 VLKHAQ
-656 ILTLTSNFVCFITK
+656 ILSLGSNFVCFITK

-679 EKMEKEGN
+679 EKMEKESD
-687 GVNQLLKTVFGQD
+687 GVNELLKTIFGQE
-700 IYGFAMS
+700 IYGLALS

-713 TKKMA
+713 TKKRA
-718 SEMRAR
+718 NEIKAR
-724 GEKIVLKPFEKP
+724 GEKFLLKPFEKP
-736 KKRTISKAD
+736 NKPAISKAD
-745 LQKLFFDE
+745 LEKLFFDE

>member
-63 ANAINCTHKEQNSV
+63 ANAINCTHKEQNSI

-234 LSKKSVEELF
+234 LSKTSVEELF
-244 GLVSSEKLVEFINVL
+244 GLVSSEKLVEFTNVL

-280 FQILLESLINL
+280 FQILIESLINL

-313 DLQKLKISHDFAFKF
+313 DLEKLKISHDFAFKF

-378 AEKPKEELKID
+378 AEKPKEEPKID
-389 TQESGENQE
+389 TEER
-398 SEKSEENTKKEQ
+398 EENIKKEE

-419 TVRDKNFGSNYN
+419 TVRDKNFDSNYN

-446 PILEDDDDADLD
+446 PILEDDDDGDLD
-458 LHASDDL
+458 LHGSDDL
-465 NFGSIFDRKIK
+465 TWESNFNRKIK
-476 NNLETKIFK
+476 NNLETKILK
-485 SEKSNKTGDNFK
+485 SQKSNKTGDNFK
-497 NRDNAFNPL
+497 NRNNAFNPL
-506 LDPDAASYQ
+506 LDPEGASYQ

-522 ENSNLNSVENIDF
+522 ENSNLNSAENIDF
-535 SNSFLNSNDKKND
+535 SNSFLNSNDKKTD
-548 DTVKKNVNSI
+548 DTAKKNVNSI
-558 DSTLKTNNQISY
+558 DSDLKTNNQASY
-570 FNKNEEKDDNF
+570 FSKNEEKDDKF
-581 SVDRNSYV
+581 SFDRNSYV
-589 NKFLKNN
+589 NKFLKKN

-602 SVDEAFNLIVL
+602 SVDEAFNLILL
-613 GRNFYKE
+613 GKKFYDT
-620 NREIYLDLHKKW
+620 NREIYFDLRKKW
-632 SKNLLDF
+632 SQNLLDF
-639 QYNLDFIDTVG
+639 QYNFEFIDTVG

-679 EKMEKEGN
+679 EKVEKEGN
-687 GVNQLLKTVFGQD
+687 DVNRLLKTVFGQD

-724 GEKIVLKPFEKP
+724 GEKFVLKPFEKP
-736 KKRTISKAD
+736 KKHTISKTD

>member
-13 KYRPTKFSDVVGQ
+13 KYRPTKFADVVGQ

-63 ANAINCTHKEQNSV
+63 ANAINCTHKEQNSI

-186 SQRLSQILDYEG
+186 SQRLSQILEYEG
-198 VEYEEEAL
+198 VKYEEDAL

-234 LSKKSVEELF
+234 LSKTSVEELF

-280 FQILLESLINL
+280 FQILVESLINL

-313 DLQKLKISHDFAFKF
+313 DLANLKISHDFAFKF

-351 LVMKI
+351 FVMKI
-356 LAFKKENLQEK
+356 LAFKKESLQEK
-367 SQTVLENSEKF
+367 SQTVLENSAKF
-378 AEKPKEELKID
+378 VEKPKEETKIAV
-389 TQESGENQE
+389 QE
-398 SEKSEENTKKEQ
+398 SEQNIKKEE

-419 TVRDKNFGSNYN
+419 TVRDKNFGPNYN
-431 LNQKTNTQN
+431 LSQKTNTQN
-440 LFDYDD
+440 LFNYDD
-446 PILEDDDDADLD
+446 PILDDDDDADLD
-458 LHASDDL
+458 LHGSDDL
-465 NFGSIFDRKIK
+465 AWESIFNRKIK
-476 NNLETKIFK
+476 NNLETKILK
-485 SEKSNKTGDNFK
+485 SQKSSKTGDNFK

-506 LDPDAASYQ
+506 LDPEGASYQ

-522 ENSNLNSVENIDF
+522 ESSHLNSAENIDF
-535 SNSFLNSNDKKND
+535 SNSFLNSNDKKTD
-548 DTVKKNVNSI
+548 DIAKKNDKPII
-558 DSTLKTNNQISY
+558 DSSTKTNNQTSF

-581 SVDRNSYV
+581 SFDRNSYV
-589 NKFLKNN
+589 NKFLKKN
-596 LPNDYL
+596 LSNDYL
-602 SVDEAFNLIVL
+602 SVDEALNLILL
-613 GRNFYKE
+613 GKKFYDT
-620 NREIYLDLHKKW
+620 NREIYLDLRKKW

-639 QYNLDFIDTVG
+639 QYTLGFIDTVG

-656 ILTLTSNFVCFITK
+656 ILSLGSNFVCFITK

-679 EKMEKEGN
+679 EKMEKEGDK
-687 GVNQLLKTVFGQD
+687 VNDLLKTIFGQD
-700 IYGFAMS
+700 IYGLALS

-724 GEKIVLKPFEKP
+724 GEKFVLKPFEKP
-736 KKRTISKAD
+736 KKRTISKTD

>member
-13 KYRPTKFSDVVGQ
+13 KYRPTKFADVVGQ

-63 ANAINCTHKEQNSV
+63 ANAINCTHKEQNSI

-186 SQRLSQILDYEG
+186 SQRLSQILNYEG
-198 VEYEEEAL
+198 IEYEEEAL

-234 LSKKSVEELF
+234 LSEKSVEELF

-259 FLAQS
+259 FLADS

-280 FQILLESLINL
+280 FQILIESLINL

-301 QEEDLIEIYSTS
+301 QEEDLIEIYSAS
-313 DLQKLKISHDFAFKF
+313 DLANLKISHDFAFKF

-336 KDINHDKFQSLALEI
+336 KDINHDKFQSLVLEI
-351 LVMKI
+351 FVMKI
-356 LAFKKENLQEK
+356 LAFKTQNLQEK
-367 SQTVLENSEKF
+367 SQPVLENSVKL
-378 AEKPKEELKID
+378 AEKPKEEPKID
-389 TQESGENQE
+389 AQE
-398 SEKSEENTKKEQ
+398 SEENIEKEE

-419 TVRDKNFGSNYN
+419 TVRDKNFGPNYN
-431 LNQKTNTQN
+431 LSQKTNTQN
-440 LFDYDD
+440 LFNYND
-446 PILEDDDDADLD
+446 PILDDDDDGDLD
-458 LHASDDL
+458 LHGSDDL
-465 NFGSIFDRKIK
+465 AWESIFDRKIK
-476 NNLETKIFK
+476 NNLETKILKTQK
-485 SEKSNKTGDNFK
+485 STKTGDNFK

-506 LDPDAASYQ
+506 LDPEGASYQ

-522 ENSNLNSVENIDF
+522 ESSNLNSAENIDF
-535 SNSFLNSNDKKND
+535 SNSFLNSNDKNTD
-548 DTVKKNVNSI
+548 DTAKKNVNSI
-558 DSTLKTNNQISY
+558 DSGPKTNNQTSY

-581 SVDRNSYV
+581 SFDRNSYV
-589 NKFLKNN
+589 NKFLKKN

-602 SVDEAFNLIVL
+602 SVDEALNLILL
-613 GRNFYKE
+613 GKKFYDT
-620 NREIYLDLHKKW
+620 NREIYLDLRKKW

-639 QYNLDFIDTVG
+639 QYNFEFIDTVG

-656 ILTLTSNFVCFITK
+656 ILSLGSNFVCFFTK

-679 EKMEKEGN
+679 EKMEKEGDQ
-687 GVNQLLKTVFGQD
+687 VNQLLKTIFGQD
-700 IYGFAMS
+700 IYGLALS

-713 TKKMA
+713 TKKRA
-718 SEMRAR
+718 NEMRAR
-724 GEKIVLKPFEKP
+724 GERFVLKPFEKP
-736 KKRTISKAD
+736 NKRTISKAD

>member
-186 SQRLSQILDYEG
+186 SQRLSQILEYEDI
-198 VEYEEEAL
+198 EYEEEAL

-313 DLQKLKISHDFAFKF
+313 DLEKLKISHDFAFKF

-367 SQTVLENSEKF
+367 SQTVLENSGKF
-378 AEKPKEELKID
+378 AEKPKEELKIAA
-389 TQESGENQE
+389 QETEE
-398 SEKSEENTKKEQ
+398 SEENIKKEE
-410 KPPKKLEFV
+410 KPSKKLEFV

-431 LNQKTNTQN
+431 LSQKASTQN
-440 LFDYDD
+440 LFNYDD
-446 PILEDDDDADLD
+446 PIHDYDDDEDLD
-458 LHASDDL
+458 LNGSDDSTW
-465 NFGSIFDRKIK
+465 GSIFDRKIK
-476 NNLETKIFK
+476 NNLETKILK

-506 LDPDAASYQ
+506 LDPDGASYQ

-522 ENSNLNSVENIDF
+522 ENSNLNLAENIDF
-535 SNSFLNSNDKKND
+535 SNSFLNSNDKKTD
-548 DTVKKNVNSI
+548 DTAKRNVNSI
-558 DSTLKTNNQISY
+558 DSDPKTNNQTSY
-570 FNKNEEKDDNF
+570 FSKNEEKDDNF
-581 SVDRNSYV
+581 SFDRDSYV
-589 NKFLKNN
+589 NKFLKKN

-602 SVDEAFNLIVL
+602 SVDEALNLILL
-613 GRNFYKE
+613 GKKFYDT
-620 NREIYLDLHKKW
+620 NREIYLDLRKKW
-632 SKNLLDF
+632 SKNLPDF
-639 QYNLDFIDTVG
+639 QYNFEFIDTVG

-656 ILTLTSNFVCFITK
+656 ILTLGSNFVCFITK
-670 NPEYEELLI
+670 NPDYEELLI
-679 EKMEKEGN
+679 EKVKKEDD
-687 GVNQLLKTVFGQD
+687 GVNKLLKAVFGQD
-700 IYGFAMS
+700 IYGLALS

-724 GEKIVLKPFEKP
+724 GEKFVLKPFEKP
-736 KKRTISKAD
+736 KKRTISKTD

>member
-13 KYRPTKFSDVVGQ
+13 KYRPTKFADVVGQ

-63 ANAINCTHKEQNSV
+63 ANAINCTHKEQNSI

-234 LSKKSVEELF
+234 LSKTSVEELF

-280 FQILLESLINL
+280 FQILVESLINL

-313 DLQKLKISHDFAFKF
+313 DLANLKISHDFAFKF

-351 LVMKI
+351 FVMKI
-356 LAFKKENLQEK
+356 LAFKKESLQEK
-367 SQTVLENSEKF
+367 SQPVLENSVKF
-378 AEKPKEELKID
+378 AEKPKEETKID
-389 TQESGENQE
+389 TKEI
-398 SEKSEENTKKEQ
+398 EENIKKEE

-419 TVRDKNFGSNYN
+419 TVRDKNFGPNYN
-431 LNQKTNTQN
+431 LSQKTNTQN
-440 LFDYDD
+440 LFNYDD
-446 PILEDDDDADLD
+446 PILDDDDDADLD
-458 LHASDDL
+458 LHGSDDL
-465 NFGSIFDRKIK
+465 AWESIFNRKIK
-476 NNLETKIFK
+476 NNLETKILK
-485 SEKSNKTGDNFK
+485 SQKSSKTGDNFK

-506 LDPDAASYQ
+506 LDPEGASYQ

-522 ENSNLNSVENIDF
+522 ENSNLNSAQNIDF
-535 SNSFLNSNDKKND
+535 SNSFLNTNDTAKKND
-548 DTVKKNVNSI
+548 NLI
-558 DSTLKTNNQISY
+558 DSGQKTNNQTSY

-581 SVDRNSYV
+581 SFDRNSYV
-589 NKFLKNN
+589 NKFLKKN

-602 SVDEAFNLIVL
+602 SVDEALNLILL
-613 GRNFYKE
+613 GKKFYDT
-620 NREIYLDLHKKW
+620 NRELYLDLRKKW

-639 QYNLDFIDTVG
+639 QYTLGFIDTVG
-650 VLKHAE
+650 VLKHAQ
-656 ILTLTSNFVCFITK
+656 ILSLGSNFVCFITK

-679 EKMEKEGN
+679 EKMQKESDE
-687 GVNQLLKTVFGQD
+687 VNELLKTIFGQE
-700 IYGFAMS
+700 IYGLALS

-713 TKKMA
+713 TKKRA
-718 SEMRAR
+718 NEMRAR
-724 GEKIVLKPFEKP
+724 GEKFLLKPFEKP
-736 KKRTISKAD
+736 NKPAISKAD
-745 LQKLFFDE
+745 LEKLFFDE

>member
-63 ANAINCTHKEQNSV
+63 ANAINCTHKEQNSI

-186 SQRLSQILDYEG
+186 LQRLSQILNYEG

-234 LSKKSVEELF
+234 LSKTSVEELF

-280 FQILLESLINL
+280 FQILIESLINL

-301 QEEDLIEIYSTS
+301 QEEDLIEIYSIS
-313 DLQKLKISHDFAFKF
+313 DLEKLKISHDFAFKF

-367 SQTVLENSEKF
+367 SQTVLENSQKF
-378 AEKPKEELKID
+378 AEKPKEELEID
-389 TQESGENQE
+389 TEET
-398 SEKSEENTKKEQ
+398 EKSEENTKKEQ

-419 TVRDKNFGSNYN
+419 TIRDKNFGSNYN

-446 PILEDDDDADLD
+446 PILEDDDGDLD
-458 LHASDDL
+458 LHGSDDL
-465 NFGSIFDRKIK
+465 TFGSIFDRKIK
-476 NNLETKIFK
+476 NNLETKILK
-485 SEKSNKTGDNFK
+485 SEKSNKIGDNFK

-506 LDPDAASYQ
+506 LDPEGASYQ

-522 ENSNLNSVENIDF
+522 ENSNFNSAENIDF
-535 SNSFLNSNDKKND
+535 SNSFLNSNDKNTD
-548 DTVKKNVNSI
+548 YTAKKNINSI
-558 DSTLKTNNQISY
+558 DSGPKTNNQTSY

-581 SVDRNSYV
+581 SFDRDSYV
-589 NKFLKNN
+589 NKFLKKN

-602 SVDEAFNLIVL
+602 SVDDALNLILL
-613 GRNFYKE
+613 GKKFYDT
-620 NREIYLDLHKKW
+620 NREIYLDLRKKW

-639 QYNLDFIDTVG
+639 QYNFEFIDTVG

-656 ILTLTSNFVCFITK
+656 ILSLGSNFVCFITK

-679 EKMEKEGN
+679 EKMQKEADR
-687 GVNQLLKTVFGQD
+687 VNQLLKTVFGQD
-700 IYGFAMS
+700 IYGLALS

-713 TKKMA
+713 TKKRA
-718 SEMRAR
+718 NEIKAR
-724 GEKIVLKPFEKP
+724 GEKFVLKPFEKP
-736 KKRTISKAD
+736 EKRTISKTD

>member
-234 LSKKSVEELF
+234 LSKTSVEELF

-259 FLAQS
+259 FLVQS

-280 FQILLESLINL
+280 FQILIESLINL

-301 QEEDLIEIYSTS
+301 QEEDLIEIYSVS
-313 DLQKLKISHDFAFKF
+313 DLEKLKISQDFAFKF

-356 LAFKKENLQEK
+356 LAFKKEKLQEK
-367 SQTVLENSEKF
+367 SQTVLENTEKF
-378 AEKPKEELKID
+378 AEKPKEEPKID
-389 TQESGENQE
+389 IEE
-398 SEKSEENTKKEQ
+398 SEENIKKEQ

-419 TVRDKNFGSNYN
+419 TVRDKNFDSNYN
-431 LNQKTNTQN
+431 LSQKTNTQN

-446 PILEDDDDADLD
+446 PILEDDDDGNLD
-458 LHASDDL
+458 LHGSDDL
-465 NFGSIFDRKIK
+465 DFGRSFDRKIK
-476 NNLETKIFK
+476 NNLETKILK
-485 SEKSNKTGDNFK
+485 TQKSNKIGDNFK

-506 LDPDAASYQ
+506 LDPEGASYQ
-515 SNFLNKT
+515 SNFSNKT
-522 ENSNLNSVENIDF
+522 ENSNLNSSENIDF
-535 SNSFLNSNDKKND
+535 SNSFLNFNDKNTD
-548 DTVKKNVNSI
+548 DIAKKNVNSI
-558 DSTLKTNNQISY
+558 DSGPKTNIQTSY
-570 FNKNEEKDDNF
+570 FSKNEENDNNF

-602 SVDEAFNLIVL
+602 SVDEAFNLILL
-613 GRNFYKE
+613 GKKFYDT
-620 NREIYLDLHKKW
+620 NREIYFDLRKKW
-632 SKNLLDF
+632 SQNLLDF
-639 QYNLDFIDTVG
+639 QYTFEFIDTVG

-679 EKMEKEGN
+679 EKVEKEGN
-687 GVNQLLKTVFGQD
+687 DVNRLLKSVFGQD

-718 SEMRAR
+718 SEMRSR
-724 GEKIVLKPFEKP
+724 GEKFVLKPFEKP
-736 KKRTISKAD
+736 KKRTISKTD

>member
-1 MKNTNEYVAWYR
+1 MKNTNEYVSWYR
-13 KYRPTKFSDVVGQ
+13 KYRPTKFADVVGQ

-63 ANAINCTHKEQNSV
+63 ANAINCTHKEQNSI

-186 SQRLSQILDYEG
+186 SQRLSQILEYEG
-198 VEYEEEAL
+198 VKYEEEAL

-234 LSKKSVEELF
+234 LSKTSVEELF
-244 GLVSSEKLVEFINVL
+244 GLVSSEKLVEFINVI

-280 FQILLESLINL
+280 FQILVESLINL

-313 DLQKLKISHDFAFKF
+313 DLANLKISHDFAFKF

-351 LVMKI
+351 FVMKI
-356 LAFKKENLQEK
+356 LAFKKESLQEK
-367 SQTVLENSEKF
+367 SQTVLENSAKF
-378 AEKPKEELKID
+378 VEKPKEETKIAV
-389 TQESGENQE
+389 QE
-398 SEKSEENTKKEQ
+398 SEQNIKKEE

-419 TVRDKNFGSNYN
+419 TVRDKNFGPNYN
-431 LNQKTNTQN
+431 LSQKTNTQN
-440 LFDYDD
+440 LFNYDD
-446 PILEDDDDADLD
+446 PILDDDDDADLD
-458 LHASDDL
+458 LHGNDDL
-465 NFGSIFDRKIK
+465 AWESIFNRKIK
-476 NNLETKIFK
+476 NNLETKILK
-485 SEKSNKTGDNFK
+485 TQKNTKTGDNFK

-506 LDPDAASYQ
+506 LDPEGASYQ

-522 ENSNLNSVENIDF
+522 ESSHLNSAENIDF
-535 SNSFLNSNDKKND
+535 SNSFLNSNDKNTDDTAKKND
-548 DTVKKNVNSI
+548 NSI
-558 DSTLKTNNQISY
+558 DSGPKTNNQASY

-581 SVDRNSYV
+581 SFDRNSYV
-589 NKFLKNN
+589 NKFLKKN

-602 SVDEAFNLIVL
+602 SVDEALNLILL
-613 GRNFYKE
+613 GKKFYDT
-620 NREIYLDLHKKW
+620 NREIYLDLRKKW

-639 QYNLDFIDTVG
+639 QYTLGFIDTVG
-650 VLKHAE
+650 VLKHVQ
-656 ILTLTSNFVCFITK
+656 ILSLGSNFVCFITK

-679 EKMEKEGN
+679 EKMQKESDE
-687 GVNQLLKTVFGQD
+687 VNELLKTIFGQE
-700 IYGFAMS
+700 IYGLALS

-713 TKKMA
+713 TKKRA
-718 SEMRAR
+718 NEIKAR
-724 GEKIVLKPFEKP
+724 GEKFLLKPFEKP
-736 KKRTISKAD
+736 NKPAISKAD
-745 LQKLFFDE
+745 LEKLFFDE

>member
-13 KYRPTKFSDVVGQ
+13 KYRPTKFADVVGQ

-63 ANAINCTHKEQNSV
+63 ANAINCTHKEQNSI

-198 VEYEEEAL
+198 IEYEEEAL

-234 LSKKSVEELF
+234 LSKTSVEELF

-259 FLAQS
+259 FLADS

-280 FQILLESLINL
+280 FQILIESLINL
-291 VKEWIIWEKT
+291 VKEWIIWDKT
-301 QEEDLIEIYSTS
+301 QEEDLIEIYSIS
-313 DLQKLKISHDFAFKF
+313 DLANLKISHDFAFKF

-336 KDINHDKFQSLALEI
+336 KDINHDKFQSLSLEI
-351 LVMKI
+351 FVMKI

-367 SQTVLENSEKF
+367 SQSVLENSEKS
-378 AEKPKEELKID
+378 AEKPKEELKIN
-389 TQESGENQE
+389 TEESDESQE
-398 SEKSEENTKKEQ
+398 SEENIKKEQ

-446 PILEDDDDADLD
+446 PIHAYDDDGGLD
-458 LHASDDL
+458 LHDSDDSAWE
-465 NFGSIFDRKIK
+465 SIFNRKIK
-476 NNLETKIFK
+476 NNLETKILK
-485 SEKSNKTGDNFK
+485 TQKTTKTGDNFK

-506 LDPDAASYQ
+506 LDPEGASYQ

-522 ENSNLNSVENIDF
+522 ESSNLNSAENIDF

-548 DTVKKNVNSI
+548 DTAKRNENSI
-558 DSTLKTNNQISY
+558 DSGPKTNNQASY
-570 FNKNEEKDDNF
+570 FNKNDEKDDNF
-581 SVDRNSYV
+581 SFDRNSYV
-589 NKFLKNN
+589 NKFLKKN

-602 SVDEAFNLIVL
+602 SVDEALNLILL
-613 GRNFYKE
+613 GKKFYDT
-620 NREIYLDLHKKW
+620 NREIYLDLRKKW

-639 QYNLDFIDTVG
+639 QYNFEFIDTVG

-656 ILTLTSNFVCFITK
+656 ILTLGSNFVCFITK

-679 EKMEKEGN
+679 EKMKKEDD
-687 GVNQLLKTVFGQD
+687 GVNKLLKTVLGQD
-700 IYGFAMS
+700 IYGLALS
-707 NNLVEE
+707 KNLVEE
-713 TKKMA
+713 TKKRA
-718 SEMRAR
+718 SEMKAR
-724 GEKIVLKPFEKP
+724 GEKFVLKPFEKP
-736 KKRTISKAD
+736 NKRTISKDD

>member
-186 SQRLSQILDYEG
+186 SQRLSQILEYEG

-234 LSKKSVEELF
+234 LSKTSVEELF

-280 FQILLESLINL
+280 FQILIESLINL

-313 DLQKLKISHDFAFKF
+313 DLEKLKISHDFAFKF

-336 KDINHDKFQSLALEI
+336 KDINHDKFQSLVLEI

-367 SQTVLENSEKF
+367 SQTVLENSQKF
-378 AEKPKEELKID
+378 AEKPKEELEID
-389 TQESGENQE
+389 TEET
-398 SEKSEENTKKEQ
+398 EKSEENTKKEQ

-419 TVRDKNFGSNYN
+419 TIRDKNFGSNYN

-476 NNLETKIFK
+476 NNLETKILK
-485 SEKSNKTGDNFK
+485 SEKSNKIGDNFK

-506 LDPDAASYQ
+506 LDPEGASYQ

-522 ENSNLNSVENIDF
+522 ENSNFNSAENIDF
-535 SNSFLNSNDKKND
+535 SNSFLNSNDKNTD
-548 DTVKKNVNSI
+548 YTAKKNINSI
-558 DSTLKTNNQISY
+558 DSGPKTNNQTSY

-581 SVDRNSYV
+581 SFDRDSYV
-589 NKFLKNN
+589 NKFLKKN

-602 SVDEAFNLIVL
+602 SVDDALNLILL
-613 GRNFYKE
+613 GKKFYDT
-620 NREIYLDLHKKW
+620 NREIYLDLRKKW

-639 QYNLDFIDTVG
+639 QYNFEFIDTVG

-656 ILTLTSNFVCFITK
+656 ILSLGSNFVCFITK

-679 EKMEKEGN
+679 EKMQKEADR
-687 GVNQLLKTVFGQD
+687 VNQLLKTVFGQD
-700 IYGFAMS
+700 IYGLALS

-713 TKKMA
+713 TKKRA
-718 SEMRAR
+718 NEIKAR
-724 GEKIVLKPFEKP
+724 GEKFVLKPFEKP
-736 KKRTISKAD
+736 EKRTISKTD

>member
-63 ANAINCTHKEQNSV
+63 ANAINCTHKEQNSI

-186 SQRLSQILDYEG
+186 SQRLSQILEYEG

-234 LSKKSVEELF
+234 LSKTSVEELF

-270 LDKLLLQSKN
+270 LDRLLLQSKN

-313 DLQKLKISHDFAFKF
+313 DLEKLKISHDFAFKF

-356 LAFKKENLQEK
+356 LAFKKENLQQK
-367 SQTVLENSEKF
+367 SQTVLENTEKF
-378 AEKPKEELKID
+378 AEKPKEDLKIAA
-389 TQESGENQE
+389 QETEE
-398 SEKSEENTKKEQ
+398 SEENIKKEE
-410 KPPKKLEFV
+410 KPSKKLEFV

-431 LNQKTNTQN
+431 LNQKANTQN
-440 LFDYDD
+440 LFNYDD
-446 PILEDDDDADLD
+446 PIHAYDDDEDLD
-458 LHASDDL
+458 LNGSDDSTW
-465 NFGSIFDRKIK
+465 GSIFDRKIK
-476 NNLETKIFK
+476 NNLETKILK

-506 LDPDAASYQ
+506 LDPEGASYH

-522 ENSNLNSVENIDF
+522 ENSNLNSAENIDF
-535 SNSFLNSNDKKND
+535 SNSFLNSNDKKTD
-548 DTVKKNVNSI
+548 DTAKRNVNSI
-558 DSTLKTNNQISY
+558 DSGPKTNNQTSY
-570 FNKNEEKDDNF
+570 FSKNEEKDDNF
-581 SVDRNSYV
+581 SFDRDSYV
-589 NKFLKNN
+589 NKFLKKN

-602 SVDEAFNLIVL
+602 SVDEGLNLILL
-613 GRNFYKE
+613 GKKFYDT
-620 NREIYLDLHKKW
+620 NREIYLDLRKKW

-639 QYNLDFIDTVG
+639 QYNFEFIDTVG

-656 ILTLTSNFVCFITK
+656 ILTLGSNFVCFITK

-679 EKMEKEGN
+679 EKMKKEDD
-687 GVNQLLKTVFGQD
+687 GVNKLLKAVFGQD
-700 IYGFAMS
+700 IYGLALS

-713 TKKMA
+713 TKKKA
-718 SEMRAR
+718 NEIKAR
-724 GEKIVLKPFEKP
+724 GEKFVLKPFEKP
-736 KKRTISKAD
+736 KKRTISKDD

>member
-63 ANAINCTHKEQNSV
+63 ANAINCTHKEQNSI

-186 SQRLSQILDYEG
+186 SQRLSQILEYEG

-234 LSKKSVEELF
+234 LSKTSVEELF

-270 LDKLLLQSKN
+270 LDRLLLQSKN

-313 DLQKLKISHDFAFKF
+313 DLEKLKISHDFAFKF

-356 LAFKKENLQEK
+356 LAFKKENLQQK
-367 SQTVLENSEKF
+367 SQTVLENTEKF
-378 AEKPKEELKID
+378 AEKPKEDLKIAA
-389 TQESGENQE
+389 QETEE
-398 SEKSEENTKKEQ
+398 SEENIKKEE
-410 KPPKKLEFV
+410 KP
-419 TVRDKNFGSNYN
+419 
-431 LNQKTNTQN
+431 
-440 LFDYDD
+440 
-446 PILEDDDDADLD
+446 
-458 LHASDDL
+458 
-465 NFGSIFDRKIK
+465 
-476 NNLETKIFK
+476 
-485 SEKSNKTGDNFK
+485 
-497 NRDNAFNPL
+497 
-506 LDPDAASYQ
+506 
-515 SNFLNKT
+515 
-522 ENSNLNSVENIDF
+522 
-535 SNSFLNSNDKKND
+535 
-548 DTVKKNVNSI
+548 
-558 DSTLKTNNQISY
+558 
-570 FNKNEEKDDNF
+570 
-581 SVDRNSYV
+581 
-589 NKFLKNN
+589 
-596 LPNDYL
+596 
-602 SVDEAFNLIVL
+602 
-613 GRNFYKE
+613 
-620 NREIYLDLHKKW
+620 
-632 SKNLLDF
+632 SKN
-639 QYNLDFIDTVG
+639 
-650 VLKHAE
+650 
-656 ILTLTSNFVCFITK
+656 
-670 NPEYEELLI
+670 
-679 EKMEKEGN
+679 
-687 GVNQLLKTVFGQD
+687 
-700 IYGFAMS
+700 
-707 NNLVEE
+707 
-713 TKKMA
+713 
-718 SEMRAR
+718 
-724 GEKIVLKPFEKP
+724 
-736 KKRTISKAD
+736 
-745 LQKLFFDE
+745 

>member
-63 ANAINCTHKEQNSV
+63 ANAINCTHKEQNSI

-186 SQRLSQILDYEG
+186 SQRLSQILEYEG

-234 LSKKSVEELF
+234 LSKTSVEELF

-280 FQILLESLINL
+280 FQILIESLINL

-313 DLQKLKISHDFAFKF
+313 DLEKLKISHDFAFKF

-367 SQTVLENSEKF
+367 SQTVLENSQKF
-378 AEKPKEELKID
+378 AEKPKEELEID
-389 TQESGENQE
+389 TEET
-398 SEKSEENTKKEQ
+398 EKSEENTKKEQ

-419 TVRDKNFGSNYN
+419 TIRDKNFGSNYN

-446 PILEDDDDADLD
+446 PILEDDDGDLD
-458 LHASDDL
+458 LHGSDDL
-465 NFGSIFDRKIK
+465 TFGSIFDRKIK
-476 NNLETKIFK
+476 NNLETKILK
-485 SEKSNKTGDNFK
+485 SEKSNKIGDNFK

-506 LDPDAASYQ
+506 LDPEGASYQ

-522 ENSNLNSVENIDF
+522 ENSNFNSAENIDF
-535 SNSFLNSNDKKND
+535 SNSFLNSNDKNTD
-548 DTVKKNVNSI
+548 YTAKKNINSI
-558 DSTLKTNNQISY
+558 DSGPKTNNQTSY

-581 SVDRNSYV
+581 SFDRDSYV
-589 NKFLKNN
+589 NKFLKKN

-602 SVDEAFNLIVL
+602 SVDDALNLILL
-613 GRNFYKE
+613 GKKFYDT
-620 NREIYLDLHKKW
+620 NREIYLDLRKKW

-639 QYNLDFIDTVG
+639 QYNFEFIDTVG

-656 ILTLTSNFVCFITK
+656 ILSLGSNFVCFITK

-679 EKMEKEGN
+679 EKMQKEADR
-687 GVNQLLKTVFGQD
+687 VNQLLKTVFGQD
-700 IYGFAMS
+700 IYGLALS

-713 TKKMA
+713 TKKRA
-718 SEMRAR
+718 NEIKAR
-724 GEKIVLKPFEKP
+724 GEKFVLKPFEKP
-736 KKRTISKAD
+736 EKRTISKTD

>member
-13 KYRPTKFSDVVGQ
+13 KYRPTKFADVVGQ

-63 ANAINCTHKEQNSV
+63 ANAINCTHKEQNSI

-186 SQRLSQILDYEG
+186 SQRLSQILEYEG
-198 VEYEEEAL
+198 VKYEEDAL

-234 LSKKSVEELF
+234 LSKTSVEELF

-280 FQILLESLINL
+280 FQILVESLINL

-313 DLQKLKISHDFAFKF
+313 DLANLKISHDFAFKF

-351 LVMKI
+351 FVMKI
-356 LAFKKENLQEK
+356 LAFKKESLQEK
-367 SQTVLENSEKF
+367 SQTVLENSAKF
-378 AEKPKEELKID
+378 VEKPKEETKIAV
-389 TQESGENQE
+389 QE
-398 SEKSEENTKKEQ
+398 SEQNIKKEE

-419 TVRDKNFGSNYN
+419 TVRDKNFGPNYN
-431 LNQKTNTQN
+431 LSQKTNTQN
-440 LFDYDD
+440 LFNYDD
-446 PILEDDDDADLD
+446 PILDDDDDADLD
-458 LHASDDL
+458 LHGNDDL
-465 NFGSIFDRKIK
+465 AWESIFNRKIK
-476 NNLETKIFK
+476 NNLETKILK
-485 SEKSNKTGDNFK
+485 TQKNTKTGDNFK

-506 LDPDAASYQ
+506 LDPEGASYQ

-522 ENSNLNSVENIDF
+522 ESSYLNSAENIDF
-535 SNSFLNSNDKKND
+535 SNSFLNSNDKNTNDTAKKND
-548 DTVKKNVNSI
+548 NSI
-558 DSTLKTNNQISY
+558 DSGPKTNNQASY

-581 SVDRNSYV
+581 SFDRNSYV
-589 NKFLKNN
+589 NKFLKKN

-602 SVDEAFNLIVL
+602 SVDEALNLILL
-613 GRNFYKE
+613 GKKFYDT
-620 NREIYLDLHKKW
+620 NREIYLDLRKKW

-639 QYNLDFIDTVG
+639 QYTLGFIDTVG
-650 VLKHAE
+650 VLKHAQ
-656 ILTLTSNFVCFITK
+656 ILSLGSNFVCFITK

-679 EKMEKEGN
+679 EKMQKESDE
-687 GVNQLLKTVFGQD
+687 VNELLKTIFGQE
-700 IYGFAMS
+700 IYGLALS

-713 TKKMA
+713 TKKRA
-718 SEMRAR
+718 NEIKAR
-724 GEKIVLKPFEKP
+724 GEKFLLKPFEKP
-736 KKRTISKAD
+736 NKPAISKAD
-745 LQKLFFDE
+745 LEKLFFDE

>member
-13 KYRPTKFSDVVGQ
+13 KYRPTKFADVVGQ

-63 ANAINCTHKEQNSV
+63 ANAINCTHKEQNSI

-186 SQRLSQILDYEG
+186 SQRLSQILEYEG

-234 LSKKSVEELF
+234 LSKTSVEELF

-259 FLAQS
+259 FLADS

-280 FQILLESLINL
+280 FQILVESLINL

-313 DLQKLKISHDFAFKF
+313 DLSNLKISHDFAFKF

-351 LVMKI
+351 FVMKI

-367 SQTVLENSEKF
+367 GQSVLENSDKF
-378 AEKPKEELKID
+378 AQKPKEETKID
-389 TQESGENQE
+389 TKEI
-398 SEKSEENTKKEQ
+398 EENIKKEE

-419 TVRDKNFGSNYN
+419 TVRDKNFGPNYN
-431 LNQKTNTQN
+431 LSQKTNTQN
-440 LFDYDD
+440 LFNYDD
-446 PILEDDDDADLD
+446 PILDDDDDADLD
-458 LHASDDL
+458 LHGSDDL
-465 NFGSIFDRKIK
+465 AWESIFNRKIK
-476 NNLETKIFK
+476 NNLETKILK
-485 SEKSNKTGDNFK
+485 SQKSSKTGDNFK

-506 LDPDAASYQ
+506 LDPEGASYQ

-522 ENSNLNSVENIDF
+522 ENSNLNSAQNIDF
-535 SNSFLNSNDKKND
+535 SNSFLNTNDTAKKND
-548 DTVKKNVNSI
+548 NLI
-558 DSTLKTNNQISY
+558 DSGQKTNNQTSY

-581 SVDRNSYV
+581 SFDRNSYV
-589 NKFLKNN
+589 NKFLKKN

-602 SVDEAFNLIVL
+602 SVDEALNLILL
-613 GRNFYKE
+613 GKKFYDT
-620 NREIYLDLHKKW
+620 NRELYLDLRKKW

-639 QYNLDFIDTVG
+639 QYTLGFIDTVG
-650 VLKHAE
+650 VLKHAQ
-656 ILTLTSNFVCFITK
+656 ILSLGSNFVCFITK

-679 EKMEKEGN
+679 EKMQKESDE
-687 GVNQLLKTVFGQD
+687 VNELLKTIFGQE
-700 IYGFAMS
+700 IYGLALS

-713 TKKMA
+713 TKKRA
-718 SEMRAR
+718 NEMRAR
-724 GEKIVLKPFEKP
+724 GEKFLLKPFEKP
-736 KKRTISKAD
+736 NKPAISKAD
-745 LQKLFFDE
+745 LEKLFFDE

>member
-63 ANAINCTHKEQNSV
+63 ANAINCTHKEQNSI

-186 SQRLSQILDYEG
+186 SQRLSQILNYEG

-234 LSKKSVEELF
+234 LSKTSVEELF

-259 FLAQS
+259 FLADS

-280 FQILLESLINL
+280 FQILVESLINL
-291 VKEWIIWEKT
+291 VKEWIIWDKT

-313 DLQKLKISHDFAFKF
+313 DLANLKISHDFAFKF

-351 LVMKI
+351 FVMKI

-367 SQTVLENSEKF
+367 SQPVLENSVKF
-378 AEKPKEELKID
+378 AEKPKEEVKID
-389 TQESGENQE
+389 TKEI
-398 SEKSEENTKKEQ
+398 EENIKKEE

-419 TVRDKNFGSNYN
+419 TVRDKNFGPNYN
-431 LNQKTNTQN
+431 LSQKTNTQN
-440 LFDYDD
+440 LFNYDD
-446 PILEDDDDADLD
+446 PILDDDDDADLD
-458 LHASDDL
+458 LHGSDDL
-465 NFGSIFDRKIK
+465 AWESIFNRKIK
-476 NNLETKIFK
+476 NNLETKILK
-485 SEKSNKTGDNFK
+485 SQKSSKTGDNFK

-506 LDPDAASYQ
+506 LDPEGASYQ

-522 ENSNLNSVENIDF
+522 ENSNLNSAQNIDF
-535 SNSFLNSNDKKND
+535 SNSFLNTNDTAKKND
-548 DTVKKNVNSI
+548 NLI
-558 DSTLKTNNQISY
+558 DSGQKTNNQTSY

-581 SVDRNSYV
+581 SFDRNSYV
-589 NKFLKNN
+589 NKFLKKN

-602 SVDEAFNLIVL
+602 SVDEALNLILL
-613 GRNFYKE
+613 GKKFYDT
-620 NREIYLDLHKKW
+620 NRELYLDLRKKW

-639 QYNLDFIDTVG
+639 QYTLGFIDTVG
-650 VLKHAE
+650 VLKHAQ
-656 ILTLTSNFVCFITK
+656 ILSLGSNFVCFITK

-679 EKMEKEGN
+679 EKMQKESDE
-687 GVNQLLKTVFGQD
+687 VNELLKTIFGQE
-700 IYGFAMS
+700 IYGLALS

-713 TKKMA
+713 TKKRA
-718 SEMRAR
+718 NEMRAR
-724 GEKIVLKPFEKP
+724 GEKFLLKPFEKP
-736 KKRTISKAD
+736 NKPAISKAD
-745 LQKLFFDE
+745 LEKLFFDE

>member
-63 ANAINCTHKEQNSV
+63 ANAINCTHKEQNSI

-186 SQRLSQILDYEG
+186 SQRLSQILNYEG

-234 LSKKSVEELF
+234 LSKTSVEELF

-280 FQILLESLINL
+280 FQILIESLINL

-301 QEEDLIEIYSTS
+301 QEEDLIEIYSAS
-313 DLQKLKISHDFAFKF
+313 DLANLKISHDFAFKF

-336 KDINHDKFQSLALEI
+336 KDINHDKFQSLVLEI
-351 LVMKI
+351 FVMKI

-367 SQTVLENSEKF
+367 SQPVLENSDKL
-378 AEKPKEELKID
+378 AEKPKEEPKID
-389 TQESGENQE
+389 AQE
-398 SEKSEENTKKEQ
+398 SEENIEKEE

-419 TVRDKNFGSNYN
+419 TVRDKNFGPNYN
-431 LNQKTNTQN
+431 LSQKTNTQN
-440 LFDYDD
+440 LFSYND
-446 PILEDDDDADLD
+446 PILDDDDDGDLD
-458 LHASDDL
+458 LHGSDDL
-465 NFGSIFDRKIK
+465 AWESIFDRKIK
-476 NNLETKIFK
+476 NNLETKILKTQK
-485 SEKSNKTGDNFK
+485 STKTGDNFK

-506 LDPDAASYQ
+506 LDPEGASYQ

-522 ENSNLNSVENIDF
+522 ESSNLNPAENIDF
-535 SNSFLNSNDKKND
+535 SNSFLNSNDKNTD
-548 DTVKKNVNSI
+548 DTAKKNVNSI
-558 DSTLKTNNQISY
+558 DSGPKTNNQTSY
-570 FNKNEEKDDNF
+570 FNKNEEKEDNF
-581 SVDRNSYV
+581 SFDRNSYV
-589 NKFLKNN
+589 NKFLKKN

-602 SVDEAFNLIVL
+602 SVDEALNLILL
-613 GRNFYKE
+613 GKKFYDT
-620 NREIYLDLHKKW
+620 NHEIYLDLRKKW

-639 QYNLDFIDTVG
+639 QYNFEFIDTVG

-656 ILTLTSNFVCFITK
+656 ILSLGSNFVCFFTK

-679 EKMEKEGN
+679 EKMEKEGDQ
-687 GVNQLLKTVFGQD
+687 VNQLLKTVFGQD
-700 IYGFAMS
+700 IYGLALS

-713 TKKMA
+713 TKKRA
-718 SEMRAR
+718 NKMRAR
-724 GEKIVLKPFEKP
+724 GEKFVLKPFEKP
-736 KKRTISKAD
+736 NKRTISKAD

>member
-13 KYRPTKFSDVVGQ
+13 KYRPTKFADVVGQ

-63 ANAINCTHKEQNSV
+63 ANAINCTHKEQNSI

-186 SQRLSQILDYEG
+186 SQRLSQILEYEG

-234 LSKKSVEELF
+234 LSKSSVEELF

-259 FLAQS
+259 FLADS

-280 FQILLESLINL
+280 FQILIESLINL

-313 DLQKLKISHDFAFKF
+313 DLANLKISLDFAFKF
-328 LDIGFSTL
+328 VDIGFSTL
-336 KDINHDKFQSLALEI
+336 KDINHDKFQSLSLEI
-351 LVMKI
+351 FVMKI

-367 SQTVLENSEKF
+367 SQSVLENSAKF
-378 AEKPKEELKID
+378 AEKPKEEVKIS
-389 TQESGENQE
+389 TQESDESQE
-398 SEKSEENTKKEQ
+398 SEENIKKEQ

-431 LNQKTNTQN
+431 LNQKTNTHN

-446 PILEDDDDADLD
+446 PIHAYDDDCDLD
-458 LHASDDL
+458 LHDSDDSAWE
-465 NFGSIFDRKIK
+465 SIFNRKIK
-476 NNLETKIFK
+476 NNLETKILK
-485 SEKSNKTGDNFK
+485 TQKTTKTGDNFK

-506 LDPDAASYQ
+506 LDPEGASYQ

-522 ENSNLNSVENIDF
+522 ESSNLNSAENIDF

-548 DTVKKNVNSI
+548 DTAKRNENSI
-558 DSTLKTNNQISY
+558 DSGPKTNNQATY

-581 SVDRNSYV
+581 SFDRNSYV
-589 NKFLKNN
+589 NKFLKKN

-602 SVDEAFNLIVL
+602 SVDEALNLILL
-613 GRNFYKE
+613 GKKFYDT
-620 NREIYLDLHKKW
+620 NREIYLDLRKKW

-639 QYNLDFIDTVG
+639 QYNFEFIDTVG

-656 ILTLTSNFVCFITK
+656 ILTLGSNFVCFITK

-679 EKMEKEGN
+679 EKMKKEDD
-687 GVNQLLKTVFGQD
+687 GVNKLLKTVLGQD
-700 IYGFAMS
+700 IYGLALS
-707 NNLVEE
+707 KNLVEE
-713 TKKMA
+713 TKKRA
-718 SEMRAR
+718 SEMKAR
-724 GEKIVLKPFEKP
+724 GEKFVLKPFEKP
-736 KKRTISKAD
+736 NKRTISKDD

>member
-63 ANAINCTHKEQNSV
+63 ANAINCTHKEQNSI

-234 LSKKSVEELF
+234 LSKTSVEELF
-244 GLVSSEKLVEFINVL
+244 GLVSSEKLVEFVNIL

-367 SQTVLENSEKF
+367 SQTVLKNTDKF
-378 AEKPKEELKID
+378 AEKPKEEPKID
-389 TQESGENQE
+389 TEAT
-398 SEKSEENTKKEQ
+398 EENIKKEQ
-410 KPPKKLEFV
+410 KLPKKLEFV
-419 TVRDKNFGSNYN
+419 TVRDKNFGSKNN
-431 LNQKTNTQN
+431 LSQKTNTQN

-446 PILEDDDDADLD
+446 PILEGDDDGDLD

-465 NFGSIFDRKIK
+465 DFGSIFDRKIK
-476 NNLETKIFK
+476 NNLETKILK
-485 SEKSNKTGDNFK
+485 SQKSNKTGDNFK

-506 LDPDAASYQ
+506 LDPEGASYQ

-522 ENSNLNSVENIDF
+522 ENSNLNSAENIDF
-535 SNSFLNSNDKKND
+535 SNSFLNSNDKKTD
-548 DTVKKNVNSI
+548 DTAKKNVNSI
-558 DSTLKTNNQISY
+558 DSDLKTNNQASY
-570 FNKNEEKDDNF
+570 FSKNEEKDDKF
-581 SVDRNSYV
+581 SFDRNSYV
-589 NKFLKNN
+589 NKFLKKN

-602 SVDEAFNLIVL
+602 SVDEAFNLILL
-613 GRNFYKE
+613 GKKFYDT
-620 NREIYLDLHKKW
+620 NREIYFDLRKKW
-632 SKNLLDF
+632 SQNLLDF
-639 QYNLDFIDTVG
+639 QYNFEFIDTVG

-670 NPEYEELLI
+670 NPEYEDLLI
-679 EKMEKEGN
+679 EKVEKEGN
-687 GVNQLLKTVFGQD
+687 DVNRLLKTVFGQD

-724 GEKIVLKPFEKP
+724 GEKFVLKPFEKP
-736 KKRTISKAD
+736 KKRTISKTD